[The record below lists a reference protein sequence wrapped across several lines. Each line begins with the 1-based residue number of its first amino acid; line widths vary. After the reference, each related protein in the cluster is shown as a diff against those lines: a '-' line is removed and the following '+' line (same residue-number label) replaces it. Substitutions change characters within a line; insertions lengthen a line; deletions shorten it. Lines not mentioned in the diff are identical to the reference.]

1 MAISLYTYSF
11 WPQANSHRAYGIVG
25 TGVPVPP
32 GPMTESNALPRGINT
47 QAYETMKAQIAA
59 CLLCLLVVG
68 SFLDGL
74 PDPPAVKP
82 QSNPNNLVSP
92 LHHHIPVTAKSHA
105 SDYLAGALHFQAR
118 FFSLGQV
125 SESSG
130 PSHRLTFVRQA
141 TDISP
146 PWFS

>member
-1 MAISLYTYSF
+1 M
-11 WPQANSHRAYGIVG
+11 
-25 TGVPVPP
+25 PVPP
-32 GPMTESNALPRGINT
+32 GPMTESNALPRGINA

-82 QSNPNNLVSP
+82 QSNPNNQISP
-92 LHHHIPVTAKSHA
+92 LHHHVPVTAKSHA
-105 SDYLAGALHFQAR
+105 SDCLAGAPHFRAS
-118 FFSLGQV
+118 FFSFGQV
-125 SESSG
+125 SESSS

-141 TDISP
+141 TDTSP